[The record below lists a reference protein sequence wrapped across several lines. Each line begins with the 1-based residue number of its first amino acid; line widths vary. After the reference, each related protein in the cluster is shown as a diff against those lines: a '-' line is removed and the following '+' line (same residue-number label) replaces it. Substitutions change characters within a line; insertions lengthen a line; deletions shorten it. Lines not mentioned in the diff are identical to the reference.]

1 MTAPFVQSTHLSP
14 SHTFG
19 KAYHPQLKLI
29 TGIGVEGDCHSGA
42 TVKHTSHYAKD
53 PSAFNLRQV
62 HLMPYELLQE
72 LASQGYAIRPGE
84 LGENITTF
92 GIDLLSLPRG
102 TYLYFGDG
110 SDVPVVQVTGL
121 RDPGPG
127 IAQRY
132 GQALVDKLRTQ
143 GKGKKTV
150 CKAGIMGVVAKG
162 GMVKYGDK
170 IRLVMPSGTRQA
182 LEPV

>member
-1 MTAPFVQSTHLSP
+1 MATPYVQSTHLSS

-19 KAYHPQLKLI
+19 KTYHPQIKLI
-29 TGIGVEGDCHSGA
+29 TGIGVEGDCHSGT
-42 TVKHTSHYAKD
+42 TVRHTSHYAKN
-53 PSAFNLRQV
+53 PSAVNLRQV
-62 HLMPYELLQE
+62 HLIQYELFQE
-72 LASQGYAIRPGE
+72 LASQGYAIGPGQ
-84 LGENITTF
+84 LGENITTS

-110 SDVPVVQVTGL
+110 NDVPVVQVTGL

-132 GQALVDKLRTQ
+132 GQALLDKLLIQ
-143 GKGKKTV
+143 EKGKRTV
-150 CKAGIMGVVAKG
+150 RKAGIMGVVAKG
-162 GMVKYGDK
+162 GTVKYGDK
-170 IRLVMPSGTRQA
+170 IRVMMPSGSRQA